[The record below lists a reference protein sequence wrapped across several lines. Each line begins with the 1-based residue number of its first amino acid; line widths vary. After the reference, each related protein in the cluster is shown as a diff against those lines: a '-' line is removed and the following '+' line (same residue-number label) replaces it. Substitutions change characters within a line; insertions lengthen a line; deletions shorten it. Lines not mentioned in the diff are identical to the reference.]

1 MNDIAADEITGYVA
15 EVRLALGD
23 IPEATREEL
32 LDDLPEHLAEV
43 LAEGAGTLQERLGS
57 PSAYAAELLAAAGLP
72 GSAKPPSPW
81 VTREELRDRVL
92 PWLRVA
98 DARVGPVLGYERAS
112 QFLVLLRPAWWVLR
126 GYLVA
131 MLLAH
136 LLDGGSA
143 PIGLLP
149 RVGGS
154 DVVALL
160 LLAGC
165 VVGSIWLGRRDLPDK
180 PWPRYALWS
189 GTAVLILIS
198 LAGFVGADSSARF
211 APSFDATYTGNS
223 QYDNIRDVFVYD
235 SQGHLVEDA
244 QLYDQN
250 GAPLQLGG
258 SNCTDPETGESWTSW
273 QRGYPHCPQANP
285 FRSPSPTADP
295 GSEPTATDTPAPAP
309 SLSVPAPSPSAPA
322 LSSRPSP
329 SGPR

>member
-15 EVRLALGD
+15 EVRLALGGV
-23 IPEATREEL
+23 PEATREEL

-43 LAEGAGTLQERLGS
+43 LAEGVGTLTERLGS

-72 GSAKPPSPW
+72 GPEKEQSPW
-81 VTREELRDRVL
+81 VTWPELRDRVS
-92 PWLRVA
+92 PWLRAA
-98 DARVGPVLGYERAS
+98 DTRVGPILGYEQAS
-112 QFLVLLRPAWWVLR
+112 EFLVLLRPAWWVLR

-131 MLLAH
+131 MLLAN
-136 LLDGGSA
+136 LLDGGGA

-154 DVVALL
+154 DVMALL
-160 LLAGC
+160 LLGAC
-165 VVGSIWLGRRDLPDK
+165 VVASIWFGRRELPDK

-189 GTAVLILIS
+189 GTALLILIS
-198 LAGFVGADSSARF
+198 LAGFVGADSSTRF
-211 APSFDATYTGNS
+211 EPSFDATYSGNS
-223 QYDNIRDVFVYD
+223 QYDNIQDVFVYD

-258 SNCTDPETGESWTSW
+258 SSCTDPETGESWTSW

-285 FRSPSPTADP
+285 FRSPSPTAEDP
-295 GSEPTATDTPAPAP
+295 SPAP
-309 SLSVPAPSPSAPA
+309 SDLTPSASLPAPPVSPSASYRAPSSAPSPSAA
-322 LSSRPSP
+322 R
-329 SGPR
+329 